1 MYSWVVHF
9 LSYFISISERDI
21 GTERQEAGGVGKLKV
36 FIYLFIKENIANK
49 RNWCVKPVVSR
60 SDGSNKEDD
69 TCLIINVLYNDY

>member
-1 MYSWVVHF
+1 MGSSF
-9 LSYFISISERDI
+9 SELFYFYFR
-21 GTERQEAGGVGKLKV
+21 ERQRNREARGRGGVGKLKV

-69 TCLIINVLYNDY
+69 TCLIINVLHNDY